1 MIRFFPRVCPFVTFE
16 IVRPGKAFSALT
28 TFVRTLSSVASHVND
43 LQQNDI
49 FHSVSSQ
56 STQTHHIARII
67 KLLATINAQMQLCG
81 IFDTGVNSLMS
92 FQIIESIKRFATLGT
107 DMSFVLQQMYFD
119 VSSQMIR
126 PETSNN
132 DTPANLKKQH
142 STC

>member
-43 LQQNDI
+43 
-49 FHSVSSQ
+49 
-56 STQTHHIARII
+56 HIARII
-67 KLLATINAQMQLCG
+67 KLLAAINAQMQLCG

-132 DTPANLKKQH
+132 DTPANPKKQH